1 MYSKDLK
8 EIYKELDSNE
18 DGLSTKEVNKRLKV
32 NGKNVLI
39 EKRSAPIII
48 RFLKQFKDM
57 MIIILLIVAL
67 LLYIYG
73 RLYSHEYTDTIVILI
88 VVFINAIVGFIQE
101 EKAQAVIKGLKKFE
115 TSTCKV
121 KRNDK
126 IIIVDTRTLVPGD
139 IVILESGDTVPADIR
154 IISF

>member
-8 EIYKELDSNE
+8 EIFKELDSNE
-18 DGLSTKEVNKRLKV
+18 DGLSTKEVNKRLKT
-32 NGKNVLI
+32 NGKNVLV
-39 EKRSAPIII
+39 EKRSIPIII

-88 VVFINAIVGFIQE
+88 FY
-101 EKAQAVIKGLKKFE
+101 
-115 TSTCKV
+115 
-121 KRNDK
+121 
-126 IIIVDTRTLVPGD
+126 
-139 IVILESGDTVPADIR
+139 
-154 IISF
+154 